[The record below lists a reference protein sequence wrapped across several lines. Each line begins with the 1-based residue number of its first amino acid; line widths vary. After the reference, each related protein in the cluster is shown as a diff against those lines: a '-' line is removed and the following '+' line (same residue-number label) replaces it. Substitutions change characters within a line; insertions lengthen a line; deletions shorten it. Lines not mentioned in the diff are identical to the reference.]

1 MTFLTPLF
9 LLGLAALAIPVLIH
23 LTQRERSAVVEFPSL
38 MFLRKIPYES
48 VKRRRIRDWLLL
60 ALRAAAL
67 ALIVAAFARPFMR
80 GSELS
85 ASGGGAREVVVLL
98 DRSYSMGA
106 GDTWVRAQ
114 QAARTALAS
123 AGALDRVSLVLF
135 SSTAELVLRSSAD
148 VSRVIAE
155 IDRAQASAGATR
167 YAPALKLASSLLAE
181 SSLPRKETIMVS
193 DFQRAGWQADEAFRL
208 PAGSVFTPVAV
219 EPASQP
225 NLSATPISLQRV
237 ASERQERVAVTAG
250 INNRGTETAGN
261 VKVDLEVDGRVVQSQ
276 TVDVAAGS
284 SASTTFA
291 PVVLTAAAMR
301 VAVRIPADGLAIDN
315 VFQAIV
321 TPPQTLPVMLVGAGT
336 RGDSDL
342 YLTRAL
348 SIGDRP
354 RFQVT
359 AHGVDALTPESLARA
374 RVVIL
379 QDLPLGDAAAAR
391 LKTFVEGGGGLILAL
406 GPRATLPAADWLP
419 VTLAGIEDR
428 TRGAAAKLSG
438 FDYGHAVFE
447 PFRAPRSGDF
457 SSARVY
463 GYRLLTARPGAV
475 TLARFDGGTPAL
487 VEGTLGRGRVLVL
500 ATTLDLL
507 WNDLALKP
515 VYLPFVHQLARQASS
530 YAEQPGWVT
539 VGQAVD
545 ITSTGTAS
553 VILSPSGQR
562 VTPPEGSSAMEVT
575 EPGFYEVRDARE
587 GQPLRVIASNVD
599 LAESDTARVDPEEVS
614 VAVTGQPGSGGLN
627 GGPVVVPDTVQ
638 EQAQRIWW
646 YLLFAGILILIAESW
661 LARRLSPVRR

>member
-1 MTFLTPLF
+1 
-9 LLGLAALAIPVLIH
+9 
-23 LTQRERSAVVEFPSL
+23 
-38 MFLRKIPYES
+38 
-48 VKRRRIRDWLLL
+48 
-60 ALRAAAL
+60 
-67 ALIVAAFARPFMR
+67 
-80 GSELS
+80 
-85 ASGGGAREVVVLL
+85 
-98 DRSYSMGA
+98 
-106 GDTWVRAQ
+106 
-114 QAARTALAS
+114 
-123 AGALDRVSLVLF
+123 
-135 SSTAELVLRSSAD
+135 
-148 VSRVIAE
+148 
-155 IDRAQASAGATR
+155 
-167 YAPALKLASSLLAE
+167 
-181 SSLPRKETIMVS
+181 MV
-193 DFQRAGWQADEAFRL
+193 Q
-208 PAGSVFTPVAV
+208 
-219 EPASQP
+219 
-225 NLSATPISLQRV
+225 SATV
-237 ASERQERVAVTAG
+237 
-250 INNRGTETAGN
+250 N
-261 VKVDLEVDGRVVQSQ
+261 
-276 TVDVAAGS
+276 VAAGS

-291 PVVLTAAAMR
+291 PVVFSGGAMR
-301 VAVRIPADGLAIDN
+301 VATRIPADGLAADN
-315 VFQAIV
+315 VFNAIV
-321 TPPQTLPVMLVGAGT
+321 TPPQVLPVMLVGAGA

-379 QDLPLGDAAAAR
+379 QDLPLGDAIAAR
-391 LKTFVEGGGGLILAL
+391 LKTFVEGGGGLLVAL

-419 VTLAGIEDR
+419 VTLAGVEDR

-500 ATTLDLL
+500 ATTLDLF

-530 YAEQPGWVT
+530 YTEQPGWAT

-545 ITSTGTAS
+545 LTTTGTAS
-553 VILSPSGQR
+553 VILSPSGER
-562 VTPPEGSSAMEVT
+562 VTPAEGSSAMEVT